1 MAVTKAPVRELNG
14 ERAQRI
20 IEAMRHCVATRGI
33 AGATF
38 EHVAREA
45 KVSRGLLHYYFGTK
59 ERLLNEVVRRDGEI
73 RLAMLEATMLRANSA
88 DDLIF
93 GLADNLQQAI
103 RDEPD
108 YFVLLFEL
116 FIAGRAN
123 DGVRAEFGR
132 LYARSRA
139 VIAEVL
145 REKEREGVLKLRAD
159 AEDIAMYLISAGE
172 GSALQLLSDPDR
184 DFSSG
189 FAIGNRVARF
199 LLSADEPC

>member
-1 MAVTKAPVRELNG
+1 MAVAKAPKRELHG

-38 EHVAREA
+38 EQVAREA
-45 KVSRGLLHYYFGTK
+45 RVSRGLLHYYFGTK
-59 ERLLNEVVRRDGEI
+59 EQLLNEVVRRDGEI
-73 RLAMLEATMLRANSA
+73 RLALLEATMRRAKSA

-108 YFVLLFEL
+108 YFVLLYEL
-116 FIAGRAN
+116 FIAGRSNAA
-123 DGVRAEFGR
+123 VRAEFSR
-132 LYARSRA
+132 LYGRSRK
-139 VIAEVL
+139 VIADVL
-145 REKEREGVLKLRAD
+145 REKERMGMLKLRCD

-172 GSALQLLSDPDR
+172 GAALQLLSDPDR

-189 FAIGNRVARF
+189 FATGNAVARF
-199 LLSADEPC
+199 LLSADQPC